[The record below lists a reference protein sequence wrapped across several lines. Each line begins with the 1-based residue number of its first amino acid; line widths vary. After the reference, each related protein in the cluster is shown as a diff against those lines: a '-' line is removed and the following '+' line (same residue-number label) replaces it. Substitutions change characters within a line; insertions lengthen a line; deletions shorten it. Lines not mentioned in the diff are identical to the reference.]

1 MVASGVLTVIL
12 KLGFFV
18 GVQIV
23 CGLVQSI
30 GWPPHVVADRGE
42 LYPTE
47 QLCEDLIRE
56 ILIKLHVETLINF
69 KQVSKTW
76 MYIISSHHLAKT
88 HYYYHSV
95 AKSQSPGNKNPKS
108 FFLLRD
114 TARQGRQ
121 GTFITSIS
129 VTPDQLE
136 CTVHEHKYLHYLEGY
151 CSLLPPPL
159 FSIGLGLYCI
169 HKSFTPKVALWNPGT
184 REIKV
189 LPPTPLCHSQID
201 YDYIVFGHAEY
212 KDDMLFYK
220 VGVLSYKRL
229 SFKLE
234 TLELYDSSSNSWK
247 VLACDDILYCRMTL
261 QDGINLNGTLH
272 LLSRLDSKHIHI
284 ITFDYSSEVFGR
296 MEVPYPLQITGRYV
310 LRRPFISLYDDKFL
324 CLAAMWKVQDVIN
337 YHGFIDVWVMREYGV
352 KESWSKEYTTGPL
365 RHTVLKYSK
374 SIGGIFLNAYD
385 KGTGIGLYNCASS
398 AVTSLP
404 VISDNWGL
412 VNTYVFE
419 HMESLVSINGTPDE
433 TRTQKCISNK
443 GHNSHQEH
451 PASNRVVLFISA
463 IKKCFSK
470 LYTSR
475 RRS

>member
-1 MVASGVLTVIL
+1 MVASGMLTVIL

-76 MYIISSHHLAKT
+76 MYIISSHHFAKT

-95 AKSQSPGNKNPKS
+95 AKSQSP
-108 FFLLRD
+108 
-114 TARQGRQ
+114 
-121 GTFITSIS
+121 
-129 VTPDQLE
+129 
-136 CTVHEHKYLHYLEGY
+136 GY

-159 FSIGLGLYCI
+159 FSIGLGLYCV

-189 LPPTPLCHSQID
+189 LPPTPLCHSQKD

-247 VLACDDILYCRMTL
+247 VLACDDILYYRMSL
-261 QDGINLNGTLH
+261 HDGINLNGTLH
-272 LLSRLDSKHIHI
+272 LLSRPDSKHIHI

-296 MEVPYPLQITGRYV
+296 MEVPYPPQITGRYV
-310 LRRPFISLYDDKFL
+310 LHKLFLSLYDDKFL
-324 CLAAMWKVQDVIN
+324 CLAALWKVQDAIN
-337 YHGFIDVWVMREYGV
+337 YHEFIDVWVMREYGV

-365 RHTVLKYSK
+365 RHTVLNYGK
-374 SIGGIFLNAYD
+374 SIGGIFLKGFD

-404 VISDNWGL
+404 VISDYW
-412 VNTYVFE
+412 VFFNTYVFE